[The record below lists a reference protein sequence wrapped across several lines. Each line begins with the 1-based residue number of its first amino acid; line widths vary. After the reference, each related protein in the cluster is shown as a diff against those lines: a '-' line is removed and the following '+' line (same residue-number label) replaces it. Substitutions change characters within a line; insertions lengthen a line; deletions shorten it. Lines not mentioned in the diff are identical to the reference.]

1 MQGMNRLRLICG
13 AIVNHPWVQHSII
26 FLTFVNAVMLGVATY
41 DFVKE
46 NSTLNTAFEITDQVI
61 LTIFT
66 IELVMQFLFHGYTFI
81 KNGWLVYDFVI
92 VIVSWYAA
100 SLQAFQILR
109 VLKLV
114 SRIKSLRDV
123 VLALAKV
130 LPRLGA
136 IAALL
141 GLISYIFAVM
151 FTELFG
157 DLILSDDYFTTLD
170 RSFLSLFQMV
180 TLEWSD
186 IMRECMAQVWWAWI
200 PFISFVVIT
209 GFIVFNLIVAVVC
222 EAISEITVAVAQ
234 RRRTVVVN
242 DDDDDDNDAGKGEG
256 GPVQ

>member
-46 NSTLNTAFEITDQVI
+46 NSTLNMAFETTDQAI

-114 SRIKSLRDV
+114 SRIKSMRDV

-130 LPRLGA
+130 LP
-136 IAALL
+136 
-141 GLISYIFAVM
+141 
-151 FTELFG
+151 
-157 DLILSDDYFTTLD
+157 
-170 RSFLSLFQMV
+170 
-180 TLEWSD
+180 
-186 IMRECMAQVWWAWI
+186 
-200 PFISFVVIT
+200 
-209 GFIVFNLIVAVVC
+209 
-222 EAISEITVAVAQ
+222 
-234 RRRTVVVN
+234 
-242 DDDDDDNDAGKGEG
+242 
-256 GPVQ
+256 